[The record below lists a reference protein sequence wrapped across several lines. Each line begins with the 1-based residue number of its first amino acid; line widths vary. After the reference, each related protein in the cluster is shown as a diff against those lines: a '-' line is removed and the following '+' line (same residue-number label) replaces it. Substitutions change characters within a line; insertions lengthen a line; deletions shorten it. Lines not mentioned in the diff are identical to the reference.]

1 MTPIELNKA
10 LDGVV
15 ELDNSLLGKQ
25 VLGISI
31 NSKDISPGF
40 VFVAINGSK
49 FNGNDFID
57 EVLLKG
63 AICVISDS
71 KNIEQSSKIIKVK
84 NAREALGKIAANF
97 YDHPQ
102 DKIKLIGVTGTNGK
116 TSTTLILKSIL
127 ESYGK
132 KVLQVGTLGIIP
144 NIVNNDFGLTT
155 PNSIDIFKILNTAV
169 QKEYDFAIL
178 EVSSHALSQNRVDNL
193 RFDFAGFTNLTLD
206 HLDYH
211 GTIKNYFN
219 EKKKLFGLIKDNG
232 SSLILSDS
240 TYGKDICNE
249 YDNTNTI
256 SLTNKDSDF
265 YCVDFNLNHNG
276 TTAIFN
282 FKGTSIEVASKLVG
296 KYNLENIILA
306 ATVAFEAG
314 VDIESIKEGIASCE
328 FIPGRYESILNKGPA
343 IIISDYGH
351 TPDAYTNV
359 LQSIK
364 DVYHDK
370 NIKVL
375 FGAGGNRDKSKR
387 AEMAKAIELFAVQC
401 YLAPDNPRFE
411 NIDDINHEV
420 VKGFSKNIY
429 QLFNDREKGLI
440 AALVDLTS
448 ADILII
454 FGKGNEQ
461 YQEISGKKLH
471 YSDRKIIEKF
481 YEN

>member
-1 MTPIELNKA
+1 M
-10 LDGVV
+10 
-15 ELDNSLLGKQ
+15 
-25 VLGISI
+25 
-31 NSKDISPGF
+31 
-40 VFVAINGSK
+40 
-49 FNGNDFID
+49 
-57 EVLLKG
+57 
-63 AICVISDS
+63 
-71 KNIEQSSKIIKVK
+71 
-84 NAREALGKIAANF
+84 
-97 YDHPQ
+97 
-102 DKIKLIGVTGTNGK
+102 
-116 TSTTLILKSIL
+116 
-127 ESYGK
+127 
-132 KVLQVGTLGIIP
+132 
-144 NIVNNDFGLTT
+144 
-155 PNSIDIFKILNTAV
+155 
-169 QKEYDFAIL
+169 
-178 EVSSHALSQNRVDNL
+178 
-193 RFDFAGFTNLTLD
+193 
-206 HLDYH
+206 
-211 GTIKNYFN
+211 
-219 EKKKLFGLIKDNG
+219 
-232 SSLILSDS
+232 
-240 TYGKDICNE
+240 
-249 YDNTNTI
+249 
-256 SLTNKDSDF
+256 
-265 YCVDFNLNHNG
+265 
-276 TTAIFN
+276 
-282 FKGTSIEVASKLVG
+282 
-296 KYNLENIILA
+296 
-306 ATVAFEAG
+306 
-314 VDIESIKEGIASCE
+314 
-328 FIPGRYESILNKGPA
+328 NKGPA